1 VGFSTWSATVPDEL
15 LIPNTLTPA
24 LSRRERATKGFPSG
38 RIDYSALPPTP
49 SRGEGEQSSLLP
61 VPSSPLL
68 TLAHDKVIVF
78 DGAMGTSLQ
87 RMGLTADDFAGLEGC
102 NEVLVR
108 SRPQVIREVH
118 AGFLAV
124 GADVVETDTFGGLPF
139 VLGEYGLA
147 ADCFDLAARA
157 ARLAREVADDFAS
170 PSRPRFVAGSMGG
183 GTKLPSLGHIR
194 YGELVAG
201 YTEQARGLLAG
212 GVDLLLIETA
222 QDPLTIKAAI
232 AGSQE
237 AMRREGR
244 RVPLAVSVTVETTGT
259 LLVGSDISAVWAILE
274 PYPIDL
280 IGMNCATGP
289 AEMSDHIRTLCHE
302 SDRLITCCPNAG
314 LPENVDGR
322 AVYPLGPAD
331 LARHLAHFV
340 TDLGVNVVG
349 GCCGTTP
356 DHIAAIAQAV
366 ADLTPARRQ
375 AQFTPAAASLY
386 AAQPLT
392 TEPAPAL
399 IGERLNANGSRAFR
413 EMLQAEAWDPM
424 VALARDQ
431 AREGAHLLD
440 VCVAY
445 VGRDEGRDMEELIS
459 RLNTAA
465 TLPLVIDSTDEQVLE
480 RALALCSGRAVI
492 NSINLEDGEG
502 RADRIC
508 ALARRFGAALICL
521 TIDEEGMAKTVA
533 RKVAIAER
541 LHAIACERH
550 GLRPHDLIFDALTF
564 TLGSGDAEFRTAG
577 RDTLE
582 AITLIKERLPGVR
595 TVLGLSNCSFGLKP
609 AARLVLNSVFLH
621 EAVAAGLDLAIVHA
635 GKILPLNQIDGEE
648 RQACLDL
655 IDDRRDPRWPD
666 ADPLHWILQHFEA
679 AAPRAEQAKAARA
692 TLPVGE
698 RLGRRIVDGDRVG
711 LEGDLDAALAAT
723 PPLEIINTFLLD
735 GMKEVGRLFGAGEMQ
750 LPFVLQAAEVM
761 KAAVA
766 YLEPHM
772 ERAAG
777 TARGTLVLATV
788 KGDVHDIGKNLV
800 DIILTNNGYRVVNLG
815 IKQPVEAIL
824 AAAAEHHADAI
835 GLSGLLVKSTQVMK
849 ENLEVMNERGL
860 RLPVLLGGA
869 ALTRRFVEEVLDP
882 LYGGVALY
890 GKDAFDGLR
899 HMDRIVRGE
908 LGQESGV
915 RSQESGAD
923 TVAPGQN
930 PPPPPGEG
938 RGGGAGAEHAAGQA
952 SDRTA
957 VAKRPPP
964 SPLPEGGGAPRST
977 VLPAPAIPVP
987 PFWGSRIATPP
998 LHEVFAF
1005 LNETA
1010 LFKGQW
1016 QVRQGKRSKAEYQAE
1031 LDAHIIPAFDA
1042 LKGRAIAERRLG
1054 PQVVYGYWPCNG
1066 EGDHLLLFDPASD
1079 AELLR
1084 FPFPRQ
1090 TADPRHLC
1098 LADYFLPLSS
1108 GRRDVVA
1115 CQAVT
1120 VGTRATEIAQELFAA
1135 NRYQDYLYFHGL
1147 AVETAEALAEY
1158 WHRHVRREL
1167 AIDGGESA
1175 DVRDLFHTRY
1185 QGRRYSFGYPA
1196 CPDLEVQ
1203 APLFELLGA
1212 ARIGLSLTEEFQIV
1226 PEQSTAALIVHHP
1239 DATYFSV

>member
-1 VGFSTWSATVPDEL
+1 MP
-15 LIPNTLTPA
+15 
-24 LSRRERATKGFPSG
+24 
-38 RIDYSALPPTP
+38 SALL
-49 SRGEGEQSSLLP
+49 Q
-61 VPSSPLL
+61 
-68 TLAHDKVIVF
+68 LARDKVIVF

-87 RMGLTADDFAGLEGC
+87 GMGLTADDFGGIEGC

-108 SRPQVIREVH
+108 TRPEVIREVH
-118 AGFLAV
+118 ASYLAV

-147 ADCFDLAARA
+147 GDCFDLARQA
-157 ARLAREVADDFAS
+157 ARIARGVADGFATVD
-170 PSRPRFVAGSMGG
+170 RPRFVAGSMGG

-212 GVDLLLIETA
+212 GVDLLLVETA

-244 RVPLAVSVTVETTGT
+244 KVPIAVSVTVETTGT
-259 LLVGSDISAVWAILE
+259 LLVGSDISAVWATLE
-274 PYPIDL
+274 PYPIE
-280 IGMNCATGP
+280 IVGMNCATGP
-289 AEMSDHIRTLCHE
+289 AEMSDHIRTLCHD
-302 SDRLITCCPNAG
+302 SDRLIICCPNAG
-314 LPENVDGR
+314 LPENVDGH
-322 AVYPLGPAD
+322 AVYPLGPAE

-356 DHIAAIAQAV
+356 DHISAIAQAV
-366 ADLTPARRQ
+366 GDLTAAVRDP
-375 AQFTPAAASLY
+375 QFIPAAASLY

-392 TEPAPAL
+392 TQPAPVL

-413 EMLQAEAWDPM
+413 EMLQAEQWDPM

-445 VGRDEGRDMEELIS
+445 VGRDEGRDMEELLT

-508 ALARRFGAALICL
+508 DLARRYGAALIAL
-521 TIDEEGMAKTVA
+521 TIDEDGMAKTVE

-541 LHAIACERH
+541 LHAIACQRH
-550 GLRPHDLIFDALTF
+550 GLRPQDLIFDPLTF
-564 TLGSGDAEFRTAG
+564 TLGSGDPEFRTAG

-582 AITLIKERLPGVR
+582 AITLIKGRLPGVR

-609 AARLVLNSVFLH
+609 AARVVLNSVFLH
-621 EAVAAGLDLAIVHA
+621 EAVTAGLDLAIVHA
-635 GKILPLNQIDGEE
+635 GKILPLHKIDEEE

-655 IDDRRDPRWPD
+655 IHDHRDPRWPD
-666 ADPLHWILQHFEA
+666 ADPLHWILQHFESV
-679 AAPRAEQAKAARA
+679 APRAAQSQAARA
-692 TLPVGE
+692 ALPVGE
-698 RLGRRIVDGDRVG
+698 RLTRRIVDGDRVG
-711 LEGDLDAALAAT
+711 LESDLDEALAAT

-735 GMKEVGRLFGAGEMQ
+735 GMKEVGQLFGAGEMQ

-766 YLEPHM
+766 HLEPHM
-772 ERAAG
+772 ERTAG
-777 TARGTLVLATV
+777 NARGTLVLATV

-849 ENLEVMNERGL
+849 ENLEVMNERDL
-860 RLPVLLGGA
+860 HLPVLLGGA

-882 LYGGVALY
+882 LYGGAALY

-908 LGQESGV
+908 TGGPKAGAGGQEPGGSAEGQGELATSRV
-915 RSQESGAD
+915 
-923 TVAPGQN
+923 VA
-930 PPPPPGEG
+930 GEG
-938 RGGGAGAEHAAGQA
+938 RRRGGPAALIQH
-952 SDRTA
+952 
-957 VAKRPPP
+957 P
-964 SPLPEGGGAPRST
+964 T
-977 VLPAPAIPVP
+977 VPPAPAIPTP
-987 PFWGSRIATPP
+987 PFWGSQIVSPP

-1005 LNETA
+1005 INETA

-1031 LDAHIIPAFDA
+1031 LDAQIIPAFETI
-1042 LKGRAIAERRLG
+1042 KGRAIAERQLV
-1054 PQVVYGYWPCNG
+1054 PQVVYGYWPCNAD
-1066 EGDHLLLFDPASD
+1066 GDDLLVFDPESD

-1084 FPFPRQ
+1084 IPFPRQ
-1090 TADPRHLC
+1090 QGDPRRLC
-1098 LADYFLPLSS
+1098 LADYFLPLAA
-1108 GRRDVVA
+1108 GRRDVISF
-1115 CQAVT
+1115 QAVT
-1120 VGTRATEIAQELFAA
+1120 VGAAATDIAQKLFAA
-1135 NRYQDYLYFHGL
+1135 DRYQDYLYFHGL

-1158 WHRHVRREL
+1158 WHRQVRCEL
-1167 AIDGGESA
+1167 AIAIDESG

-1196 CPDLEVQ
+1196 CPDLDVQ
-1203 APLFELLGA
+1203 GPLFELLGTE
-1212 ARIGLSLTEEFQIV
+1212 RIGLSLTEEFQIV

-1239 DATYFSV
+1239 AATYFSID

>member
-1 VGFSTWSATVPDEL
+1 
-15 LIPNTLTPA
+15 
-24 LSRRERATKGFPSG
+24 
-38 RIDYSALPPTP
+38 
-49 SRGEGEQSSLLP
+49 
-61 VPSSPLL
+61 
-68 TLAHDKVIVF
+68 
-78 DGAMGTSLQ
+78 
-87 RMGLTADDFAGLEGC
+87 
-102 NEVLVR
+102 
-108 SRPQVIREVH
+108 
-118 AGFLAV
+118 
-124 GADVVETDTFGGLPF
+124 
-139 VLGEYGLA
+139 
-147 ADCFDLAARA
+147 
-157 ARLAREVADDFAS
+157 
-170 PSRPRFVAGSMGG
+170 
-183 GTKLPSLGHIR
+183 
-194 YGELVAG
+194 
-201 YTEQARGLLAG
+201 
-212 GVDLLLIETA
+212 
-222 QDPLTIKAAI
+222 
-232 AGSQE
+232 
-237 AMRREGR
+237 
-244 RVPLAVSVTVETTGT
+244 
-259 LLVGSDISAVWAILE
+259 VWATLE
-274 PYPIDL
+274 PFPIDF

-289 AEMSDHIRTLCHE
+289 AEMSDHLRTLCHE

-314 LPENVDGR
+314 LPENVDGQ

-356 DHIAAIAQAV
+356 DHIAAIAAAV
-366 ADLTPARRQ
+366 AGLTPAHRQ
-375 AQFTPAAASLY
+375 PQFAPAAASLY

-413 EMLQAEAWDPM
+413 DMLQAEAWDPM

-445 VGRDEGRDMEELIS
+445 VGRDEGRDMVELIA

-465 TLPLVIDSTDEQVLE
+465 TLPLVIDSTDEAVLE
-480 RALALCSGRAVI
+480 QALALCSGRAVI

-502 RADRIC
+502 RVDRIC
-508 ALARRFGAALICL
+508 ALARRFGAALIAL
-521 TIDEEGMAKTVA
+521 TIDEEGMAKTVE

-550 GLRPHDLIFDALTF
+550 GLRPYDLIFDPLTF

-582 AITLIKERLPGVR
+582 AITRIKERLPGVR

-609 AARLVLNSVFLH
+609 AARVVLNSVFLH
-621 EAVAAGLDLAIVHA
+621 EAVAAGLDMAIVHA
-635 GKILPLNQIDGEE
+635 GKILPLHQIDAEE

-655 IDDRRDPRWPD
+655 IRDHRDPRWPD
-666 ADPLHWILQHFEA
+666 GDPLHWILQHFEA
-679 AAPRAEQAKAARA
+679 ARPRAEQAQAARA
-692 TLPVGE
+692 LLPVGE
-698 RLGRRIVDGDRVG
+698 RLTRRIVDGDRVG
-711 LEGDLDAALAAT
+711 LESDLDEALVAT

-766 YLEPHM
+766 HLEPHM
-772 ERAAG
+772 ERAEG

-800 DIILTNNGYRVVNLG
+800 DIILTNNGYRVINLG
-815 IKQPVEAIL
+815 IKQPVETIL

-860 RLPVLLGGA
+860 HLPVLLGGA

-882 LYGGVALY
+882 LYGGTALY
-890 GKDAFDGLR
+890 GKDAFDGLH

-908 LGQESGV
+908 VGQSTSRPV
-915 RSQESGAD
+915 GASL
-923 TVAPGQN
+923 N
-930 PPPPPGEG
+930 PPPPGRGPGG
-938 RGGGAGAEHAAGQA
+938 GGLDPALRPAMHQSAPPDHPHPVPLPGGGGATP
-952 SDRTA
+952 SL
-957 VAKRPPP
+957 RP
-964 SPLPEGGGAPRST
+964 T
-977 VLPAPAIPVP
+977 VPPAPTIPTP
-987 PFWGSRIATPP
+987 PFWGARVAAPP

-1031 LDAHIIPAFDA
+1031 LDAHIIPAFEA
-1042 LKGRAIAERRLG
+1042 LKSRAIAERQLV
-1054 PQVVYGYWPCNG
+1054 PQLVYGYWPCNAD
-1066 EGDHLLLFDPASD
+1066 GDDLVLFDPASD

-1084 FPFPRQ
+1084 IPFPRQ
-1090 TADPRHLC
+1090 VSDDRHLC
-1098 LADYFLPLSS
+1098 LADYFLAIGA
-1108 GRRDVVA
+1108 GRHDVIA
-1115 CQAVT
+1115 LQAVT
-1120 VGTRATEIAQELFAA
+1120 VGAPATEIAQQLFTAD
-1135 NRYQDYLYFHGL
+1135 RYQDYLYFHGL

-1158 WHRHVRREL
+1158 WHRQVRREL
-1167 AIDGGESA
+1167 AIDGA
-1175 DVRDLFHTRY
+1175 DSGNVRDLFHTRY

-1203 APLFELLGA
+1203 APLFELLDA

-1239 DATYFSV
+1239 AATYFSID

>member
-1 VGFSTWSATVPDEL
+1 VGFSTWSASL
-15 LIPNTLTPA
+15 PNQLFTPH
-24 LSRRERATKGFPSG
+24 
-38 RIDYSALPPTP
+38 ALPPTP

-87 RMGLTADDFAGLEGC
+87 KMGLTADDFAGLEGC

-108 SRPQVIREVH
+108 TRPQVIQEVH

-147 ADCFDLAARA
+147 AECFDLAARA
-157 ARLAREVADDFAS
+157 ARIAREVADDFAAAA
-170 PSRPRFVAGSMGG
+170 RPRFVAGSMGG

-194 YGELVAG
+194 YSELVAG

-244 RVPLAVSVTVETTGT
+244 QVPIAVSVTVETTGT

-274 PYPIDL
+274 PYPIDF

-356 DHIAAIAQAV
+356 DHIAAIAAAV

-375 AQFTPAAASLY
+375 PQFTPAAASLY

-413 EMLQAEAWDPM
+413 DMLQAEAWDPM

-445 VGRDEGRDMEELIS
+445 VGRDEGRDMVELIS

-465 TLPLVIDSTDEQVLE
+465 TLPLVIDSTDEAVLE

-533 RKVAIAER
+533 RKVAIAAR

-550 GLRPHDLIFDALTF
+550 GLRPYDLIFDPLTF
-564 TLGSGDAEFRTAG
+564 TLGSGDPEFRTAG

-635 GKILPLNQIDGEE
+635 GKILPLNRIDAEE

-655 IDDRRDPRWPD
+655 IHDRRDPRWPD
-666 ADPLHWILQHFEA
+666 ADPLHWLLQHFEA
-679 AAPRAEQAKAARA
+679 AAPRAAQAQAARA
-692 TLPVGE
+692 LLPVGE
-698 RLGRRIVDGDRVG
+698 RLTARIVDGDRVG
-711 LEGDLDAALAAT
+711 LEADLDEALVAT
-723 PPLEIINTFLLD
+723 PPLTIINTFLLD

-766 YLEPHM
+766 HLEPHM
-772 ERAAG
+772 ERAEG

-815 IKQPVEAIL
+815 IKQPVETIL

-869 ALTRRFVEEVLDP
+869 ALTRRFVEDVLDP
-882 LYGGVALY
+882 LYGGAALY
-890 GKDAFDGLR
+890 GKDAFDGLH

-908 LGQESGV
+908 VGQGSGV
-915 RSQESGAD
+915 RGQGSGD
-923 TVAPGQN
+923 DGVAPEQV
-930 PPPPPGEG
+930 PPPPVGGGQGEG
-938 RGGGAGAEHAAGQA
+938 KPAITATAPSAPSPQPSPTRGEGAWQRVSAASPSG
-952 SDRTA
+952 
-957 VAKRPPP
+957 RPPRGE
-964 SPLPEGGGAPRST
+964 SEVRT
-977 VLPAPAIPVP
+977 VPPAPTIPTP

-1016 QVRQGKRSKAEYQAE
+1016 QVRQGKRSKADYQAE
-1031 LDAHIIPAFDA
+1031 LDAHIIPAFEA
-1042 LKGRAIAERRLG
+1042 LKGRAIAERQLV
-1054 PQVVYGYWPCNG
+1054 PQVVYGYWPCNAD
-1066 EGDHLLLFDPASD
+1066 GDDLLLFDPSSD

-1084 FPFPRQ
+1084 LPFPRQ
-1090 TADPRHLC
+1090 ASNDRHLC
-1098 LADYFLPLSS
+1098 LADYFLPIWA
-1108 GRRDVVA
+1108 GRCDVVA
-1115 CQAVT
+1115 LQAVT
-1120 VGTRATEIAQELFAA
+1120 VGGRATEIAQELFAA
-1135 NRYQDYLYFHGL
+1135 DRYQDYLYFHGL
-1147 AVETAEALAEY
+1147 AVETAEALAEH
-1158 WHRHVRREL
+1158 WHQKVRHEL

-1203 APLFELLGA
+1203 APLFELLDA

-1239 DATYFSV
+1239 AATYFSV